1 MKKAFVWLTLVVAV
15 LFAGAYAWRWHLI
28 QELRKPV
35 LAGLNDPDS
44 AKFRNEKFV
53 GPWTF
58 AHGNLCGE
66 VNAKNMMG
74 GYVGYE
80 GFTVMGFPEKEGG
93 ESAMVFDDNHLCDA
107 DDLDLPWWWLRW

>member
-1 MKKAFVWLTLVVAV
+1 MKKILIWAVVAV
-15 LFAGAYAWRWHLI
+15 AMALSYVYAWRWHLI

-35 LAGLNDPDS
+35 LAELSDPDS

-53 GPWTF
+53 GPWAF

-66 VNAKNMMG
+66 VNAKNRMG
-74 GYVGYE
+74 GYVGYK
-80 GFTVMGFPEKEGG
+80 GFTVMGFPYMEGE

-107 DDLDLPWWWLRW
+107 ADLDLPWWWLRW